1 MLPFPVPTFEQQR
14 LEVLQR
20 YRVLSPLALRNA
32 TELAAVAAVG
42 TGQPI
47 VCAAMTE
54 RHRGRFSCW
63 HGPATLREAIE
74 AFCARANLS
83 DSAFAVPDAAADPH
97 FADHPV
103 VTDEPGVRGFAGAP
117 IVARDGERLGTL
129 CVLGP
134 RPTPFGPNEALHLET
149 LAALASEMLTL
160 GSAARYAVQDLIEA
174 ERIKRCYYDLAM
186 TDGLTGALNRRAFHD
201 VARRDLARC
210 ARHGGDLAVIALD
223 VDHFK
228 AVNDVHG
235 HAVGDAVLRELC
247 ACISRSVRDEDALG
261 RLGGEEFA
269 ITLPE
274 TGEVAAHA
282 LADRLRRTVRQLS
295 FEGRDGSFR
304 VTVSMGVAAARPGE
318 RSLTAPLKRAD
329 AALYQAKAEGRDRVV
344 REAA

>member
-1 MLPFPVPTFEQQR
+1 MLPYPVPTFEQQR

-32 TELAAVAAVG
+32 GALAAAASVG

-47 VCAAMTE
+47 VCAAVTE
-54 RHRGRFSCW
+54 RHRDRFSCW
-63 HGPATLREAIE
+63 HGPAASRDAVE

-83 DSAFAVPDAAADPH
+83 EAAFAVSDARTDPH
-97 FADHPV
+97 FAGHPIV
-103 VTDEPGVRGFAGAP
+103 QGEPGVRCFAGAP
-117 IVARDGERLGTL
+117 ITARDGERLGTL

-134 RPTPFGPNEALHLET
+134 RPAAFGPNEMLYLDT
-149 LAALASEMLTL
+149 LAALVAETLTFR
-160 GSAARYAVQDLIEA
+160 SAARYAVKDLIEA
-174 ERIKRCYYDLAM
+174 ERIKRRYYDLAM

-210 ARHGGDLAVIALD
+210 VRHARDLAVVALD

-228 AVNDVHG
+228 AVNDTHG

-247 ACISRSVRDEDALG
+247 ACIGRSVRDEDALG

-274 TGEVAAHA
+274 TSEAAAHA

-295 FEGRDGSFR
+295 FEGRDGPFR
-304 VTVSMGVAAARPGE
+304 VTISMGVAAARPGE
-318 RSLTAPLKRAD
+318 RSLAAALKRAD
-329 AALYQAKAEGRDRVV
+329 AALYRAKASGRDRVV